1 MSELPQSSPSPSPIQ
16 RSWQRCLHQGLIRQ
30 QSAELDLL
38 PQGELSARQEQH
50 RTLITCFQ
58 RFVLPLFAQL
68 LAGRPCRLL
77 LCDGEGAI
85 LAASGDDGFA
95 RHAERIFL
103 RSGARWGE
111 ASKGTNA
118 IGTALAEQS
127 EVQVL
132 GAQHFFAQH
141 SFLSCSAC
149 PLLGPDGQLLGVLD
163 ISTDAAH
170 HDGDMLGTVR
180 LLAITLENAL
190 LARQP
195 GWLVDL
201 DPQSLW
207 SARLLLGEGGELL
220 GANRAGRLWLGQ
232 HPFDGKQLLR
242 DRRGLRLVPESDTV
256 PVQSAL
262 SANADGSQSQ
272 QVPLRML
279 ERGISLLIEGETG
292 SGKEHLVRVLHRASS
307 RRDKPLVC
315 VNCGALP
322 AELVEAELFGYVGGA
337 FSGARSQGSQGY
349 LRAAHGGILMLDEI
363 GELPLPAQT
372 RLLRVLQE
380 RTVTPVGSHRPEAVD
395 FWLVSASHRDMAAM
409 VAAGT
414 FREDLYYR
422 ICGWRQQLAPL
433 RAWPV
438 PERQGL
444 ILNLLAQMDP
454 ALQLTPQAEQR
465 LLAHPLPGNVRQLKQ
480 ALEVACV
487 LAEGQGWIE
496 PAHLHLPAVTEGQ
509 SSPQGGSTLREQS
522 RQRVQQTLTECG
534 GNVSE
539 AARRLGISRTTFY
552 RHLAREG
559 RE

>member
-1 MSELPQSSPSPSPIQ
+1 MSEFPQSGASPIQ
-16 RSWQRCLHQGLIRQ
+16 RSWQRCLHQGLSRQ

-50 RTLITCFQ
+50 RGLIASFR
-58 RFVLPLFAQL
+58 RFVLPLFDQL

-95 RHAERIFL
+95 RHAERVFL

-132 GAQHFFAQH
+132 GNQHFFAQH

-149 PLLGPDGQLLGVLD
+149 PLLGPDGQVIGVLD

-170 HDGDMLGTVR
+170 HGGDMLGTVR
-180 LLAITLENAL
+180 LLAMTLENAL

-201 DPQSLW
+201 EPQSLW
-207 SARLLLGEGGELL
+207 SARLLLGEEGELL

-232 HPFDGKQLLR
+232 HPFDGKKLLR
-242 DRRGLRLVPESDTV
+242 DKRGLRLVPEASSGV
-256 PVQSAL
+256 VQPGLPA
-262 SANADGSQSQ
+262 AAGGSHGR
-272 QVPLRML
+272 QVPLKML

-292 SGKEHLVRVLHRASS
+292 SGKEHLVRELHGQSS
-307 RRDKPLVC
+307 RRAQPLVC

-363 GELPLPAQT
+363 GELPLSAQT

-380 RTVTPVGSHRPEAVD
+380 RAVTPVGSHKPEAVD
-395 FWLVSASHRDMAAM
+395 FWLVSASHRDLAAM

-433 RAWPV
+433 RDWPTC
-438 PERQGL
+438 ERQAL
-444 ILNLLAQMDP
+444 VQRLLAEMDP
-454 ALQLTPQAEQR
+454 ALHLTDEAER
-465 LLAHPLPGNVRQLKQ
+465 HLLAHPLPGNVRQLKQ
-480 ALEVACV
+480 ALEVASV

-496 PAHLHLPAVTEGQ
+496 PAHLHLPTVVVAPVA
-509 SSPQGGSTLREQS
+509 PPALAGSTLRQQN

-539 AARRLGISRTTFY
+539 AARRLGISRTTLY
-552 RHLAREG
+552 RALREAG
-559 RE
+559 

>member
-1 MSELPQSSPSPSPIQ
+1 MSELSQSSASPIE
-16 RSWQRCLHQGLIRQ
+16 RSWQRCLHQGLSRR

-50 RTLITCFQ
+50 RVLIASFQ
-58 RFVLPLFAQL
+58 RFVLPLFGQL

-132 GAQHFFAQH
+132 GNQHFFAQH

-180 LLAITLENAL
+180 LLAMTLENAL

-201 DPQSLW
+201 EPQSLW
-207 SARLLLGEGGELL
+207 SARLLLGEEGELL

-242 DRRGLRLVPESDTV
+242 DRRGLRLVPEAH
-256 PVQSAL
+256 PVATL
-262 SANADGSQSQ
+262 PGLAADASGSHGQ
-272 QVPLRML
+272 QVPLKML

-292 SGKEHLVRVLHRASS
+292 SGKEHLVRELHGQSS
-307 RRDKPLVC
+307 RRAQPLVC

-363 GELPLPAQT
+363 GELPLLAQT

-380 RTVTPVGSHRPEAVD
+380 RAVTPVGSHRPEAVD
-395 FWLVSASHRDMAAM
+395 FWLVSASHRDLAAM

-433 RAWPV
+433 RDWP
-438 PERQGL
+438 PRERQAL
-444 ILNLLAQMDP
+444 VRRLLAEMDP
-454 ALQLTPQAEQR
+454 ALRLIDEAERQ

-480 ALEVACV
+480 TLEVACV

-496 PAHLHLPAVTEGQ
+496 PAHLHLPTVAVAQAATTVVA
-509 SSPQGGSTLREQS
+509 GSTLRQQN
-522 RQRVQQTLTECG
+522 RQRVQQTLTECD

-539 AARRLGISRTTFY
+539 AARRLGISRTTLY
-552 RHLAREG
+552 RALREAG
-559 RE
+559 

>member
-1 MSELPQSSPSPSPIQ
+1 MSELPQYSSSPSPIQ
-16 RSWQRCLHQGLIRQ
+16 RSWQRCLHQGLLRQ

-38 PQGELSARQEQH
+38 PQGELSARQEAH
-50 RTLITCFQ
+50 RTLIVCFQ

-132 GAQHFFAQH
+132 GSEHFFAQH

-180 LLAITLENAL
+180 LLAMTLENAL

-232 HPFDGKQLLR
+232 HRFDGQQLLR
-242 DRRGLRLVPESDTV
+242 ERRGLRLVSE
-256 PVQSAL
+256 PVVAPRKTAQQGA
-262 SANADGSQSQ
+262 A
-272 QVPLRML
+272 QVPLKML

-292 SGKEHLVRVLHRASS
+292 SGKEHLVRALHRASS
-307 RRDKPLVC
+307 RQDKPLVC

-322 AELVEAELFGYVGGA
+322 TDLVEAELFGYVGGA

-363 GELPLPAQT
+363 GELPLLAQT

-380 RTVTPVGSHRPEAVD
+380 RSVTPVGSHRPEPVN
-395 FWLVSASHRDMAAM
+395 FWLVSASHRDLAAM
-409 VAAGT
+409 VQAGT

-422 ICGWRQQLAPL
+422 VCGWRQQLTPL
-433 RAWPV
+433 RAWPQG
-438 PERQGL
+438 ERQGL
-444 ILNLLAQMDP
+444 IQRLLSEMDP
-454 ALQLTPQAEQR
+454 ALQLTPEAEQQ

-487 LAEGQGWIE
+487 LAEGLGWIE
-496 PAHLHLPAVTEGQ
+496 PAHLHLPYVPTEAGAL
-509 SSPQGGSTLREQS
+509 PMGERATTLREQN
-522 RQRVQQTLTECG
+522 RLRVQQTLAACG

-539 AARRLGISRTTFY
+539 AARQLGISRTTLY
-552 RHLAREG
+552 RALREG
-559 RE
+559 P

>member
-1 MSELPQSSPSPSPIQ
+1 MSESLQPGPGPIQ
-16 RSWQRCLHQGLIRQ
+16 RSWQRCLHQGLSRQ
-30 QSAELDLL
+30 QSADLDLL

-50 RTLITCFQ
+50 RALISCFQ

-85 LAASGDDGFA
+85 LAASGDEGFA

-132 GAQHFFAQH
+132 GNQHFFAQH

-149 PLLGPDGQLLGVLD
+149 PLPGPDGQLLGVLD

-180 LLAITLENAL
+180 LLAMTLENAL

-207 SARLLLGEGGELL
+207 SARLLLGEEGVLL

-232 HPFDGKQLLR
+232 HPFDGRQLLR
-242 DRRGLRLVPESDTV
+242 EGRGLRLVPAADVTSSCTALPGHSS
-256 PVQSAL
+256 PVL
-262 SANADGSQSQ
+262 PPQ
-272 QVPLRML
+272 QVPLKML

-292 SGKEHLVRVLHRASS
+292 SGKEHLVRALHRASS
-307 RRDKPLVC
+307 RREQPLVC

-322 AELVEAELFGYVGGA
+322 ADLVEAELFGYVGGA

-349 LRAAHGGILMLDEI
+349 LRAAHGGMLMLDEI
-363 GELPLPAQT
+363 GELPLQAQT

-380 RTVTPVGSHRPEAVD
+380 RSVTPVGSHKPEAVD
-395 FWLVSASHRDMAAM
+395 FWLVSASHRDLAAM
-409 VAAGT
+409 VQSGA

-422 ICGWRQQLAPL
+422 ICGWRQQLMPL
-433 RAWPV
+433 RRWPAA
-438 PERQGL
+438 ERLEL
-444 ILNLLAQMDP
+444 IQRLLAEMDP
-454 ALQLTPQAEQR
+454 TLRLTRDAEQQ

-487 LAEGQGWIE
+487 LAEGLGWIE
-496 PAHLHLPAVTEGQ
+496 PAHLHLPSVATEPGVLPMGEAT
-509 SSPQGGSTLREQS
+509 SLREQTR
-522 RQRVQQTLTECG
+522 RQVQQTLAACG

-539 AARRLGISRTTFY
+539 AARQLGISRTTLY
-552 RHLAREG
+552 RTLREAP
-559 RE
+559 

>member
-1 MSELPQSSPSPSPIQ
+1 MSELSQSSASPIE
-16 RSWQRCLHQGLIRQ
+16 RSWQRCLHQGLSRR

-50 RTLITCFQ
+50 RVLIASFQ
-58 RFVLPLFAQL
+58 RFVLPLFGQL

-132 GAQHFFAQH
+132 GNQHFFAQH

-180 LLAITLENAL
+180 LLAMTLENAL

-207 SARLLLGEGGELL
+207 SARLLLGEEGELL

-242 DRRGLRLVPESDTV
+242 DRRGLRLVPEAQ
-256 PVQSAL
+256 PVAVL
-262 SANADGSQSQ
+262 PGLPADADDSHGR
-272 QVPLRML
+272 QVPLKML

-292 SGKEHLVRVLHRASS
+292 SGKEHLVRALHRQSS
-307 RRDKPLVC
+307 RQDKPLVC

-322 AELVEAELFGYVGGA
+322 ADLVEAELFGYVGGA

-363 GELPLPAQT
+363 GELPLLAQT

-380 RTVTPVGSHRPEAVD
+380 RAVTPVGSHRPEAVD
-395 FWLVSASHRDMAAM
+395 FWLVSASHRDLAAM

-422 ICGWRQQLAPL
+422 ICGWRQQLMPL
-433 RAWPV
+433 RRWPAA
-438 PERQGL
+438 ERLEL
-444 ILNLLAQMDP
+444 IQRLLAEMDP
-454 ALQLTPQAEQR
+454 TLRLTRDAEQQ

-487 LAEGQGWIE
+487 LAEGLGWIE
-496 PAHLHLPAVTEGQ
+496 PAHLHLPSVATEPGVLPMGEAT
-509 SSPQGGSTLREQS
+509 SLREQTR
-522 RQRVQQTLTECG
+522 RQVQQTLAACG

-539 AARRLGISRTTFY
+539 AARQLGISRTTLY
-552 RHLAREG
+552 RTLREAP
-559 RE
+559 

>member
-1 MSELPQSSPSPSPIQ
+1 MSESLQPGPGPIQ
-16 RSWQRCLHQGLIRQ
+16 RSWQRCLHQGLSRQ
-30 QSAELDLL
+30 QSADLDLL

-50 RTLITCFQ
+50 RALIACFQ
-58 RFVLPLFAQL
+58 RFVLPLFVQL

-85 LAASGDDGFA
+85 LAASGDEGFA

-132 GAQHFFAQH
+132 GNQHFFAQH

-180 LLAITLENAL
+180 LLAMTLENAL

-207 SARLLLGEGGELL
+207 SARLLLGEEGELL
-220 GANRAGRLWLGQ
+220 GANRAGRLWLGL
-232 HPFDGKQLLR
+232 HPFDGRQLLR
-242 DRRGLRLVPESDTV
+242 EGRGLRLVPE
-256 PVQSAL
+256 
-262 SANADGSQSQ
+262 ADATPSRAVLPGHSSSVLPPQ
-272 QVPLRML
+272 QVPLKML

-292 SGKEHLVRVLHRASS
+292 SGKEHLVRALHRASS
-307 RRDKPLVC
+307 RRDQPLVC

-322 AELVEAELFGYVGGA
+322 ADLVEAELFGYVGGA

-349 LRAAHGGILMLDEI
+349 LRAAHGGMLMLDEI
-363 GELPLPAQT
+363 GELPLQAQT

-380 RTVTPVGSHRPEAVD
+380 RCVTPVGSHKPEAVD
-395 FWLVSASHRDMAAM
+395 FWLVSASHRDLAAM
-409 VAAGT
+409 VQSGA

-422 ICGWRQQLAPL
+422 ICGWRQQLMPL
-433 RAWPV
+433 RRWPAA
-438 PERQGL
+438 ERLGL
-444 ILNLLAQMDP
+444 IQRLLAEMDRT
-454 ALQLTPQAEQR
+454 LRLTRDAEQQ

-487 LAEGQGWIE
+487 LAEGLGWIE
-496 PAHLHLPAVTEGQ
+496 PAHLHLPSVATEPGVLPMGEAT
-509 SSPQGGSTLREQS
+509 SLREQTR
-522 RQRVQQTLTECG
+522 RQVQQTLAACG

-539 AARRLGISRTTFY
+539 AARQLGISRTTLY
-552 RHLAREG
+552 RTLREAP
-559 RE
+559 

>member
-1 MSELPQSSPSPSPIQ
+1 MSELPQYSSSPSPIQ
-16 RSWQRCLHQGLIRQ
+16 RSWQRCLHQGLLRQ

-38 PQGELSARQEQH
+38 PQGELSARQEAH
-50 RTLITCFQ
+50 RTLIACFQ

-132 GAQHFFAQH
+132 GSEHFFAQH

-180 LLAITLENAL
+180 LLAMTLENAL

-232 HPFDGKQLLR
+232 HRFDGQQLLR
-242 DRRGLRLVPESDTV
+242 ERRGLRLVPESVVV
-256 PVQSAL
+256 PRQTAQQGSA
-262 SANADGSQSQ
+262 
-272 QVPLRML
+272 QVPLKML
-279 ERGISLLIEGETG
+279 ERGISLLVEGETG
-292 SGKEHLVRVLHRASS
+292 SGKEHLVRALHRQSS
-307 RRDKPLVC
+307 RQDKPLVC

-322 AELVEAELFGYVGGA
+322 ADLVEAELSGYVGGA
-337 FSGARSQGSQGY
+337 FSGARSQGRQGY

-363 GELPLPAQT
+363 GELPLLAQT

-380 RTVTPVGSHRPEAVD
+380 RSVTPVGSHKPEAVD
-395 FWLVSASHRDMAAM
+395 FWLVSASHRDLAAM
-409 VAAGT
+409 VQAGT

-422 ICGWRQQLAPL
+422 VCGWRQQLTPL
-433 RAWPV
+433 RAWPQG
-438 PERQGL
+438 ERQGL
-444 ILNLLAQMDP
+444 IQRLLSEMDP
-454 ALQLTPQAEQR
+454 ALQLTPEAEQQ
-465 LLAHPLPGNVRQLKQ
+465 LLAHSLPGNVRQLKQ

-487 LAEGQGWIE
+487 LAEGLGWIE
-496 PAHLHLPAVTEGQ
+496 PAHLHLPYVPTEAGAL
-509 SSPQGGSTLREQS
+509 PMGERATTLREQN
-522 RQRVQQTLTECG
+522 RLRVQQTLAACG

-539 AARRLGISRTTFY
+539 AARQLDISRTTLY
-552 RHLAREG
+552 RALREG
-559 RE
+559 P

>member
-1 MSELPQSSPSPSPIQ
+1 MSEFPQSGASPIQ
-16 RSWQRCLHQGLIRQ
+16 RSWQRCLHQGLSRQ

-50 RTLITCFQ
+50 RVLIASFR
-58 RFVLPLFAQL
+58 RFVLPLFDQL

-95 RHAERIFL
+95 RHAERVFL

-132 GAQHFFAQH
+132 GNQHFFAQH

-149 PLLGPDGQLLGVLD
+149 PLLGPDGQVIGVLD

-180 LLAITLENAL
+180 LLAMTLENAL

-201 DPQSLW
+201 EPQSLW
-207 SARLLLGEGGELL
+207 SARLLLGEEGELL

-232 HPFDGKQLLR
+232 HPFDGKKLLR
-242 DRRGLRLVPESDTV
+242 DKRGLRLVPEASSGV
-256 PVQSAL
+256 VQPGLPA
-262 SANADGSQSQ
+262 AAGGSHGKL
-272 QVPLRML
+272 VPLKML

-292 SGKEHLVRVLHRASS
+292 SGKEHLVRELHGQSS
-307 RRDKPLVC
+307 RRAQPLVC

-363 GELPLPAQT
+363 GELPLSAQT

-380 RTVTPVGSHRPEAVD
+380 RAVTPVGSHKPEAVD
-395 FWLVSASHRDMAAM
+395 FWLVSASHRDLAAM

-433 RAWPV
+433 RDWPAC
-438 PERQGL
+438 ERQAL
-444 ILNLLAQMDP
+444 VQRLLAEMDP
-454 ALQLTPQAEQR
+454 ALHLTDEAER
-465 LLAHPLPGNVRQLKQ
+465 HLLAHPLPGNVRQLKQ
-480 ALEVACV
+480 ALEVASV

-496 PAHLHLPAVTEGQ
+496 PAHLHLPTVVVAPVA
-509 SSPQGGSTLREQS
+509 PPALAGSTLRQQN

-539 AARRLGISRTTFY
+539 AARRLGISRTTLY
-552 RHLAREG
+552 RALREAG
-559 RE
+559 

>member
-16 RSWQRCLHQGLIRQ
+16 RSWQRCLHQGLLRQ

-180 LLAITLENAL
+180 LLAMTLENAL
-190 LARQP
+190 LAHQP

-242 DRRGLRLVPESDTV
+242 DRRGLRLVPD
-256 PVQSAL
+256 PVVMKTETQSLPATPP
-262 SANADGSQSQ
+262 ATAG
-272 QVPLRML
+272 VPLKML

-292 SGKEHLVRVLHRASS
+292 SGKEHLVRVLHRGSS

-322 AELVEAELFGYVGGA
+322 ADLVEAELFGYVGGA

-380 RTVTPVGSHRPEAVD
+380 RTVTPVGSHRPEPVD
-395 FWLVSASHRDMAAM
+395 FWLVSASHRDLAAM

-433 RAWPV
+433 RAWPQG
-438 PERQGL
+438 ERLGL
-444 ILNLLAQMDP
+444 IRCLLAEMDP
-454 ALQLTPQAEQR
+454 ALQLTPQAEQQ

-487 LAEGQGWIE
+487 LAEGQGWID
-496 PAHLHLPAVTEGQ
+496 PVHLHLPEVAAMPAPRGAT
-509 SSPQGGSTLREQS
+509 TLREQS
-522 RQRVQQTLTECG
+522 RLRVQQTLTECG

-539 AARRLGISRTTFY
+539 AARRLGISRTTLY
-552 RHLAREG
+552 RALREEG
-559 RE
+559 

>member
-1 MSELPQSSPSPSPIQ
+1 MSESLQPGPGPIQ
-16 RSWQRCLHQGLIRQ
+16 RSWQRCLHQGLSRQ
-30 QSAELDLL
+30 QSADLDLL

-50 RTLITCFQ
+50 RALISCFQ

-85 LAASGDDGFA
+85 LAASGDEGFA

-132 GAQHFFAQH
+132 GNQHFFAQH

-180 LLAITLENAL
+180 LLAMTLENAL

-207 SARLLLGEGGELL
+207 SARLLLGEEGELL

-232 HPFDGKQLLR
+232 HPFDGRQLLR
-242 DRRGLRLVPESDTV
+242 EGRGLRLVPAADVTSSCTALPGHSS
-256 PVQSAL
+256 PVL
-262 SANADGSQSQ
+262 PPQ
-272 QVPLRML
+272 QVPLKML

-292 SGKEHLVRVLHRASS
+292 SGKEHLVRALHRASS
-307 RRDKPLVC
+307 RREQPLVC

-322 AELVEAELFGYVGGA
+322 ADLVEAELFGYVGGA

-349 LRAAHGGILMLDEI
+349 LRAAHGGMLMLDEI
-363 GELPLPAQT
+363 GELPLQAQT

-380 RTVTPVGSHRPEAVD
+380 RSVTPVGSHKPEAVD
-395 FWLVSASHRDMAAM
+395 FWLVSASHRDLAAM
-409 VAAGT
+409 VQSGA

-422 ICGWRQQLAPL
+422 ICGWRQQLMPL
-433 RAWPV
+433 RRWPAA
-438 PERQGL
+438 ERLEL
-444 ILNLLAQMDP
+444 IQRLLAEMDP
-454 ALQLTPQAEQR
+454 TLRLTRDAEQQ

-487 LAEGQGWIE
+487 LAEGLGWIE
-496 PAHLHLPAVTEGQ
+496 PAHLHLPSVATEPGVLPMGEAT
-509 SSPQGGSTLREQS
+509 SLREQTR
-522 RQRVQQTLTECG
+522 RQVQQTLAACG

-539 AARRLGISRTTFY
+539 AAHQLGISRTTLY
-552 RHLAREG
+552 RTLREAP
-559 RE
+559 